1 MKYLAID
8 YGKRKVGLSLSE
20 GVVASPFKVVE
31 VSSLK
36 DALEKIAYIISVEKI
51 DKVVIGIPESGE
63 AKKLASKF
71 FEALQNE
78 LKDVEIIGADETLSS
93 YNARQQMIEAGVSKQ
108 ARLSED
114 AVAAANILQNYLDN
128 PR

>member
-8 YGKRKVGLSLSE
+8 YGKKKVGLALSE
-20 GVVASPFKVVE
+20 GLTVAPFKILD

-36 DALEKIAYIISVEKI
+36 DALEKISYIISVEKI

-93 YNARQQMIEAGVSKQ
+93 YNARQQMVKNGVSKK

-114 AVAAANILQNYLDN
+114 AVAAANILQNYLDSK
-128 PR
+128 